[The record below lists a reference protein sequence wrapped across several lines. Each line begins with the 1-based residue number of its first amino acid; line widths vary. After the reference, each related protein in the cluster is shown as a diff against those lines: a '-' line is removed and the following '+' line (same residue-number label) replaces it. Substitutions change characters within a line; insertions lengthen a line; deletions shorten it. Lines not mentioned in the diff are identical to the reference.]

1 MAAES
6 TLADVKD
13 LEAVLLRPLS
23 EGQGQAAL
31 ELLTRASA
39 LFRIKAPWID
49 ARLADGT
56 VDKLAVA
63 TAVAGIVKR
72 VFLNPSALV
81 AFTAGPYSETKQG
94 TGRRG
99 VGNDGDLLVLDSDV
113 QKVLGATPSI
123 GRTIH
128 TKPNLAPRLKVTGDG
143 RLVEDGLAGYPSG
156 RFGVLPAHD

>member
-13 LEAVLLRPLS
+13 LEAVLLRSLS
-23 EGQGQAAL
+23 NEQGQAAL

-39 LFRIKAPWID
+39 LFRVKAPWID
-49 ARLADGT
+49 SRIADGT
-56 VDKLAVA
+56 IDKVAVA
-63 TAVAGIVKR
+63 TTVAGIVKR
-72 VFLNPSALV
+72 VFLNPNALV

-94 TGRRG
+94 ARPGI
-99 VGNDGDLLVLDSDV
+99 GNDGDLQVLDSDI
-113 QKVLGATPSI
+113 QKVLGSTPSI